1 MRDKRVLVAKGKN
14 SEKVI
19 VKLSDSDGGKDE
31 IRKEKM
37 AQDTLTKAVFSQ
49 EKIFF
54 PEEILF
60 GEYERYVIRITK
72 FIPQT
77 KVFGAYTEE
86 EQFFMIMREF
96 EAQESFYANTYEH
109 ISIVK
114 DIFPVTHYKDYAIKF
129 DSFDVGPDKQEALEL
144 LSKNAELIETRSNY
158 LTHTDFVPSNFRVT
172 GEKVYMIDLSSMHFA
187 NRYEGLARLLNW
199 CIIHNPSLETLINEY
214 IKNSRGIDEYL
225 CLRLMRVYKTGFLIN
240 HYSSSLSK
248 TTDKLHKLTE
258 VRLQLWR
265 EILKN
270 LIHDTPL
277 PVKLISDYKT
287 ERDKL
292 RSNEELERQKEFN
305 II

>member
-14 SEKVI
+14 FEKVI
-19 VKLSDSDGGKDE
+19 VKLSDSDGGKNE
-31 IRKEKM
+31 IKREKM
-37 AQDTLTKAVFSQ
+37 AQDTLLKAVFSQ

-60 GEYERYVIRITK
+60 GEYGNFVIRITK
-72 FIPQT
+72 FVHQE

-96 EAQESFYANTYEH
+96 ETQESFYANTFEH
-109 ISIVK
+109 INMIK
-114 DIFPVTHYKDYAIKF
+114 DIFPVTHYKDYARKF
-129 DSFDVGPDKQEALEL
+129 DSFDIGPDKQRALEL

-172 GEKVYMIDLSSMHFA
+172 DERVYMIDLSSMHFA
-187 NRYEGLARLLNW
+187 NRYEGLARFLNW
-199 CIIHNPSLETLINEY
+199 CIIHNPSLEILINEY
-214 IKNSRGIDEYL
+214 IKNSRGMDEYL

-248 TTDKLHKLTE
+248 TTSKLHKLTE
-258 VRLQLWR
+258 IRLKLWR

-270 LIHDTPL
+270 LIDDTPI
-277 PVKLISDYKT
+277 PIELINNYKK
-287 ERDKL
+287 ERNEL
-292 RSNEELERQKEFN
+292 RSSEELERQKEFN